1 MTCRGQSTFMVEMS
15 ETANILHNATAA
27 SLVLM
32 DEIGR
37 GTSTYD
43 GLALAQACAVQLATH
58 NRAFTLFA
66 THYFELTDLAT
77 QYDGIVNVHLDAIE
91 YGDELVFMH
100 AVKEGPANRSF
111 GLHVAAIAGVPKDV
125 IAQARRYLQALESKH
140 AAVERAAVT
149 PSVESSP
156 QLGLFAQPSPS
167 ETALRMLDPDSMTP
181 KEALEALYQLKR
193 LT

>member
-1 MTCRGQSTFMVEMS
+1 MS
-15 ETANILHNATAA
+15 ETANILHNSTAS

-43 GLALAQACAVQLATH
+43 GLALAQACAVQLATN

-66 THYFELTDLAT
+66 THYFELTDLAA
-77 QYDGIVNVHLDAIE
+77 QYDGIANVHLDAIE

-140 AAVERAAVT
+140 VAVERAAVAPT
-149 PSVESSP
+149 AESSP

-181 KEALEALYQLKR
+181 KEALEALYQLKK